1 MEQPLR
7 TLFALDL
14 WEGSAV
20 RFRPLVF
27 LVVFAAGFIVV
38 LATSLLLFTPN
49 VPLQWL
55 ATGLIAALVSF
66 KWEKA
71 ES

>member
-1 MEQPLR
+1 MEEPLR

-14 WEGSAV
+14 WAGPNV

-27 LVVFAAGFIVV
+27 LAVFAVGSTVV
-38 LATSLLLFTPN
+38 LAESLLFFHPN
-49 VPLQWL
+49 APLQWL
-55 ATGLIAALVSF
+55 AAGLIAALVSF

-71 ES
+71 GT